1 MRQEDV
7 SLGEAMC
14 PSLLAPCP
22 LPSMWQLYPGRRY
35 RGSDSS
41 FWRIVYHIEAS
52 VSFWEPL
59 VFLGGLPLPAP
70 PPRGLAAEL
79 HPFPSLCTKAK
90 QGKDFALQVLNEL
103 H

>member
-52 VSFWEPL
+52 VSFSWEPL
-59 VFLGGLPLPAP
+59 VLLGGLAP
-70 PPRGLAAEL
+70 PPPGLAAEL
-79 HPFPSLCTKAK
+79 HPFPYLCTKAK
-90 QGKDFALQVLNEL
+90 QGKEFALQVLNEL